1 MHWALDFF
9 LWSEIDVA
17 DSPMDYIIS
26 AVMRIAGFVGTSIF
40 LARIVFLVQQF
51 VDARLSNL
59 QEMGMGGMGDG
70 GYTWLHH
77 VSNNVGGV
85 LKRGYPQ
92 IIHFPY
98 SLGYLWEPPNEEYG

>member
-17 DSPMDYIIS
+17 DSPMDDVIS

-59 QEMGMGGMGDG
+59 QELGIAGGDG
-70 GYTWLHH
+70 HH
-77 VSNNVGGV
+77 TVS
-85 LKRGYPQ
+85 GYPQ
-92 IIHFPY
+92 IIHVPY
-98 SLGYLWEPPNEEYG
+98 MSGYLWELRNEEDG

>member
-59 QEMGMGGMGDG
+59 QEMGWEMVATPCQQQWGGGPK
-70 GYTWLHH
+70 TL
-77 VSNNVGGV
+77 
-85 LKRGYPQ
+85 RYPQ

-98 SLGYLWEPPNEEYG
+98 GLGMFGVLMGTP